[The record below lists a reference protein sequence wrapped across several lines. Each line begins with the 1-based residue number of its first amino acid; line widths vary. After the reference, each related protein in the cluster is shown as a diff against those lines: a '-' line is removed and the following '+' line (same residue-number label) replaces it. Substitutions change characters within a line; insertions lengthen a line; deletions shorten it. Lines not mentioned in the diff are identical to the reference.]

1 LRALV
6 GAGLALTQE
15 LSLDAVLQKIV
26 DAACNVIDAKYAAL
40 AVLEENGR
48 LSRFLYSGMTD
59 EQVRLIGNT
68 PVGRGLLGLPLK
80 PEPPL
85 RVHNVQEH
93 PSFSGYP
100 KHHPKMK
107 SFLGASVVAR
117 GHTVGRLYLAE
128 KQGAEEFS
136 EEDELLVSMLASQAS
151 TAIRNARLYERNIRE
166 ERDRAQLYLDT
177 ASVMLVALDTKGNV
191 SMINQR
197 GCNILGYNERDL
209 LGRNWFQ
216 KCIPTAERPALRRLF
231 SHIISEKIAENGHHE
246 SRVRTKSGEER
257 LIFWRNTVIRNRDG
271 EIAGTLSSGE
281 DITERK
287 QTQTALREGAEEL
300 ARLHE
305 LYHAVVENVPAS
317 VLIFDQD
324 LNLVFANA
332 VYRQQWTP
340 WDDVHGKSLSEL
352 LPPETIENEGWAAKM
367 RDVLATGHP
376 LTVSDSHHHSPY
388 RGDTI
393 INYHLV
399 LLPGKAKQDD
409 KVLLVLE
416 DVTEQA
422 GLQRQLVQSEKLAAM
437 GLLSAGVAHEIRT
450 PLSVIRLAAYDVQD
464 ILSEITHTANVD
476 NPVNEARGQLELIE
490 RNVMDCNGVIENLLK
505 FAREAKHEPTWI
517 EIGALLKGCLS
528 LAEKDTALQG
538 IRIEEHLK
546 APVSV
551 YAGEDDLKQV
561 FSNLVLNAVQSMPHG
576 GLLTLATEMQDG
588 AVTVRV
594 SDTGHGVPAELL
606 DRIFDPFF
614 TTKEP
619 GKGTG
624 LGLSICRKILE
635 RMNGRIDVRSI
646 EGEGTTF
653 VVTLPTEGRN
663 VQE

>member
-1 LRALV
+1 
-6 GAGLALTQE
+6 
-15 LSLDAVLQKIV
+15 
-26 DAACNVIDAKYAAL
+26 
-40 AVLEENGR
+40 
-48 LSRFLYSGMTD
+48 
-59 EQVRLIGNT
+59 
-68 PVGRGLLGLPLK
+68 
-80 PEPPL
+80 
-85 RVHNVQEH
+85 
-93 PSFSGYP
+93 
-100 KHHPKMK
+100 
-107 SFLGASVVAR
+107 
-117 GHTVGRLYLAE
+117 
-128 KQGAEEFS
+128 
-136 EEDELLVSMLASQAS
+136 
-151 TAIRNARLYERNIRE
+151 
-166 ERDRAQLYLDT
+166 
-177 ASVMLVALDTKGNV
+177 
-191 SMINQR
+191 
-197 GCNILGYNERDL
+197 
-209 LGRNWFQ
+209 
-216 KCIPTAERPALRRLF
+216 
-231 SHIISEKIAENGHHE
+231 
-246 SRVRTKSGEER
+246 
-257 LIFWRNTVIRNRDG
+257 
-271 EIAGTLSSGE
+271 
-281 DITERK
+281 
-287 QTQTALREGAEEL
+287 
-300 ARLHE
+300 
-305 LYHAVVENVPAS
+305 
-317 VLIFDQD
+317 
-324 LNLVFANA
+324 
-332 VYRQQWTP
+332 
-340 WDDVHGKSLSEL
+340 
-352 LPPETIENEGWAAKM
+352 
-367 RDVLATGHP
+367 
-376 LTVSDSHHHSPY
+376 
-388 RGDTI
+388 
-393 INYHLV
+393 
-399 LLPGKAKQDD
+399 
-409 KVLLVLE
+409 
-416 DVTEQA
+416 
-422 GLQRQLVQSEKLAAM
+422 M